1 MGELEATRCKSRPLT
16 VYVVITARLH
26 AILQLDS
33 VIYSNT
39 TPRSTEQLDR
49 LISRAQGTDTD
60 SDLVCTSNIPLP
72 GSYIALR
79 RPAFLSQA
87 LESFTHSACL
97 LAGGKPYFSD
107 MVTNMQY

>member
-1 MGELEATRCKSRPLT
+1 MGELEETRCKNRPLT
-16 VYVVITARLH
+16 VYVVITTRLH

-60 SDLVCTSNIPLP
+60 SDLVSASNIPLP

-97 LAGGKPYFSD
+97 LAGAKPYFSD